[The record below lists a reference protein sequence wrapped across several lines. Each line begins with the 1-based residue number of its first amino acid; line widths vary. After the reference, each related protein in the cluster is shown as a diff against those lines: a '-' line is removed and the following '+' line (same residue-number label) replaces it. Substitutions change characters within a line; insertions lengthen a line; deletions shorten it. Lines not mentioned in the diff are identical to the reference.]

1 MVKTIAPT
9 LLTPMIGV
17 ALLSACGEKTAT
29 LPTDALDRA
38 ATCGVVAAATER
50 EAVGLKG
57 DLPADGQ
64 ARILHYAMLY
74 ASTGDALDQDKVNAV
89 SKRMPG
95 LFDQTIKGKWQTL
108 RPACAQAFP
117 PSQVRQP
124 LLPAKPLDSMLDCYV
139 LADFLRKVLSEQG
152 GSYIAAASDY
162 GMLKDRLDMKMAP
175 LVRAAG
181 LRNGSSFQRKRQE
194 ALAAAAK
201 LGQPPAVIS
210 ACERKYPAPKG

>member
-1 MVKTIAPT
+1 MKTIAPT
-9 LLTPMIGV
+9 LLTPIIGLS
-17 ALLSACGEKTAT
+17 LLSACGEKTPT

-38 ATCGVVAAATER
+38 ATCGVVAAAGER
-50 EAVGLKG
+50 LAAGANG

-89 SKRMPG
+89 SKRMPA

-108 RPACAQAFP
+108 KPACAQAFP
-117 PSQVRQP
+117 ASQVRQP

-152 GSYIAAASDY
+152 GSYGAAANNY
-162 GMLKDRLDMKMAP
+162 GMLKDRLDTKMAP

-181 LRNGSSFQRKRQE
+181 LRNGRSFQQKWQE

-201 LGQPPAVIS
+201 LGQPPAVIA
-210 ACERKYPAPKG
+210 ACERKYPGPKT

>member
-1 MVKTIAPT
+1 MARMIAPK
-9 LLTPMIGV
+9 LLTPMIGI
-17 ALLSACGEKTAT
+17 ALLSACGEKAPD

-38 ATCGVVAAATER
+38 ATCGVVAAASER
-50 EAVGLKG
+50 QAAGIKG

-74 ASTGDALDQDKVNAV
+74 ASSEGALDQDKVNAV
-89 SKRMPG
+89 SARMPG
-95 LFDQTIKGKWQTL
+95 LFDRTIKGKWQVL

-124 LLPAKPLDSMLDCYV
+124 VLPAKPLDSMLDCYV
-139 LADFLRKVLSEQG
+139 LADFLQKVLSAQG
-152 GSYIAAASDY
+152 GSYVAAAAEY
-162 GMLKDRLDMKMAP
+162 GLLKDRLDTKMAP

-181 LRNGSSFQRKRQE
+181 LRNGPAFQQKRQE

-201 LGQPPAVIS
+201 LGQPPALIS
-210 ACERKYPAPKG
+210 ACERKYPAPKT

>member
-1 MVKTIAPT
+1 MKTIAPM
-9 LLTPMIGV
+9 LLTPMIGM
-17 ALLSACGEKTAT
+17 ALLSGCGEKTPT

-50 EAVGLKG
+50 QAAGAQG
-57 DLPADGQ
+57 DLPADAQ

-74 ASTGDALDQDKVNAV
+74 ASTGGALDQDKVNSV
-89 SKRMPG
+89 SKRMPA
-95 LFDQTIKGKWQTL
+95 LFDRTIKGKWQAL

-117 PSQVRQP
+117 PSQVQQP
-124 LLPAKPLDSMLDCYV
+124 LLPAKPLESMLDCYV

-152 GSYIAAASDY
+152 GSYGAAANDY
-162 GMLKDRLDMKMAP
+162 GMLKDRLDTKMAP

-181 LRNGSSFQRKRQE
+181 LRNGPSFDQKRQE

-201 LGQPPAVIS
+201 LGQPPAVIA
-210 ACERKYPAPKG
+210 ACIRKYPAPKA

>member
-1 MVKTIAPT
+1 MMKMIAPR
-9 LLTPMIGV
+9 LLTPMIAL
-17 ALLSACGEKTAT
+17 ALLSGCGKKTLS

-38 ATCGVVAAATER
+38 ATCGVVAAASER
-50 EAVGLKG
+50 LAAGANG

-89 SKRMPG
+89 SKRMPA
-95 LFDQTIKGKWQTL
+95 LSDQTITGKWQVL

-117 PSQVRQP
+117 PTQVRQP

-152 GSYIAAASDY
+152 ASYGPAVNQY
-162 GMLKDRLDMKMAP
+162 GMLKDRLDTKMAP

-181 LRNGSSFQRKRQE
+181 LRNGPSFQQKRQE

-201 LGQPPAVIS
+201 LGQPPAVIT
-210 ACERKYPAPKG
+210 ACERKYPGPKA